1 MSEGVDASPRD
12 LVFTTMVWD
21 QAGCIADL
29 DAHLERM
36 ELHAKRLR
44 IQWPTDIKRL
54 ITEAVATLEFNDQ
67 HPTCQPKG
75 LLRLELARD
84 GAIDVRPRPF
94 SIRNESVEAITVQ
107 APRWSPKVNG
117 TKHGDWQ
124 PYHDAMKQADH
135 AGTDLALLVHEFA
148 IVDGDRATPIVFD
161 EDSTAWLSNA
171 SDGGVAGITAEIL
184 VPLLEAQGIPVQR
197 GRLNERLV
205 ARAIEVI
212 AVGSGLGVAQIE
224 SIDGEQMGTNHGFA
238 RKCQSLLTQHYE
250 NKNAWSD
257 VGA

>member
-1 MSEGVDASPRD
+1 MTAEVDASPRD

-21 QAGCIADL
+21 QVRSIADL

-36 ELHAKRLR
+36 ESHAKRLR
-44 IQWPTDIKRL
+44 IQWPADMKQSIA
-54 ITEAVATLEFNDQ
+54 EAIATLEFNAQ
-67 HPTCQPKG
+67 HPTCRPMG
-75 LLRLELARD
+75 LLRLELARN
-84 GAIDVRPRPF
+84 GAIKVLPRPF
-94 SIRNESVEAITVQ
+94 LIRNESVEAITVQ

-124 PYHDAMKQADH
+124 PYREAMKKADQ

-224 SIDGEQMGTNHGFA
+224 SIDGEQMSTNHGFA
-238 RKCQSLLTQHYE
+238 IKCQSLLTQHYE